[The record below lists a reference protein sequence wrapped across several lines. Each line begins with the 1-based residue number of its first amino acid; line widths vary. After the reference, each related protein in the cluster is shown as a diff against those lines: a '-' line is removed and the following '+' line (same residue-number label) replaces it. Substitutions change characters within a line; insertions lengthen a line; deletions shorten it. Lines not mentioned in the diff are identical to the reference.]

1 MPEAWEVGEW
11 VLVGRPPHLRAF
23 ESEGAVDFAAA
34 RRALAA
40 TGCLEFAG
48 RRLGELSGGERQ
60 RVVLAKAL
68 AQEPALLLLDEPTA
82 HLDPGHQHEALATL
96 ARLNREVGL
105 TVLAVLHDLNLAAL
119 FCPRL
124 LLLHEGRL
132 IADGPPEAVM
142 TPALVR
148 TAYGIETQV
157 IPHPRSGRPVVL

>member
-1 MPEAWEVGEW
+1 VWFGVRSG
-11 VLVGRPPHLRAF
+11 G
-23 ESEGAVDFAAA
+23 
-34 RRALAA
+34 
-40 TGCLEFAG
+40 G
-48 RRLGELSGGERQ
+48 RR

-82 HLDPGHQHEALATL
+82 HLDHGHQHEALATL
-96 ARLNREVGL
+96 ARLNREAGL
-105 TVLAVLHDLNLAAL
+105 TVLAVLHGLNLAAL

-148 TAYGIETQV
+148 TAYGIEAQV
-157 IPHPRSGRPVVL
+157 IPHPRSGRPVVLPG